1 MTYLRIKELAEAKG
15 WNIQQLS
22 WNARLSYSSA
32 HALWNDKP
40 KQLDRAMLDRIALAL
55 DVNVS
60 DLFGGSPVADEGDSL
75 PMLLETYVANSMG
88 IRL

>member
-40 KQLDRAMLDRIALAL
+40 KQLDRPMLDRVARALE
-55 DVNVS
+55 VNVS
-60 DLFGGSPVADEGDSL
+60 DLFGGEPTAQEGDSQ
-75 PMLLETYVANSMG
+75 PLLLAA
-88 IRL
+88 